1 MIQIEY
7 MIITFKQRW
16 RLGNLLRLLRM
27 TAQAQ
32 VVGTIKL
39 ELTTTA
45 ILTTTARALIQQ
57 MVSFERWMPESR
69 KLDLF

>member
-27 TAQAQ
+27 TVQAQ
-32 VVGTIKL
+32 VVGIIKL

-57 MVSFERWMPESR
+57 MVSFERWMPGNR

>member
-57 MVSFERWMPESR
+57 MVSFERWMPGSR

>member
-57 MVSFERWMPESR
+57 MVSFER
-69 KLDLF
+69 